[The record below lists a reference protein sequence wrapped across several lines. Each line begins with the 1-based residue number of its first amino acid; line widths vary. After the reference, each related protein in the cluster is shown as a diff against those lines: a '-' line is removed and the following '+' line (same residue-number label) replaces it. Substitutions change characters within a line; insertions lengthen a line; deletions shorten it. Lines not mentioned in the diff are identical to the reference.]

1 MAELLPWLQ
10 HMQHWRAR
18 LLLGALLMLLTA
30 LSAIGLLALSGWFI
44 TATGVTALLWA
55 AGQKVFFDIYVPGG
69 GIRFFALARTVAR
82 YSERVFNHN
91 TVLGLLADLR
101 VRHFSALAQL
111 DGATLG
117 QLRAAQWL
125 NRLTA
130 DIDALDTLYLRLL
143 APPAVALLAIVLVC
157 AMVALFHPGLA
168 LTLLLILLAL
178 LLLVTV
184 GMAAAGR
191 RLSAS
196 RVGQL
201 DGLRVQCIEQMQGLA
216 ELSAAATLGRHQQV
230 LLARSQQLLDE
241 QLALQGRVLLAQALG
256 LFGVL
261 GASLLGLFA
270 GVFAYQ
276 QGLLSGPLVVM
287 IALALMALNEVFSAL
302 PAAFAQWGATCAAA
316 ARLNQQ
322 TAMAGRL
329 NSPAAPAP
337 IPSVI
342 SLSWQEVSV
351 EHAGITQLNLHLPA
365 GERLSLVGPSG
376 CGKSTLA
383 ALAAR
388 LIDPDAGQVSVAGIA
403 LPQFDLDVWRSQ
415 LAYLTQETEL
425 LHGSIA
431 DNLLLGNPSAS
442 DEQLWQALQMVD
454 LADTVQGF
462 AAGLNTWVGETGK
475 QLSGGEGRRL
485 ALARVLLRDAPM
497 VILDEPFSGLD
508 QATRERIKPGID
520 AWLQGRTTLLLGHS
534 AEALPGADRLLSWQQ
549 LQQGTGRTEP
559 TK

>member
-1 MAELLPWLQ
+1 
-10 HMQHWRAR
+10 MQHWRGR
-18 LLLGALLMLLTA
+18 LLLGALLMLLTV

-55 AGQKVFFDIYVPGG
+55 SGQKAFFDIYVPGG
-69 GIRFFALARTVAR
+69 GIRFFALSRTVAR
-82 YSERVFNHN
+82 YGERVFNHN

-101 VRHFSALAQL
+101 VRHFTALAQL

-117 QLRAAQWL
+117 RLRAAQWL

-143 APPAVALLAIVLVC
+143 APPLVALLAVVLVC

-168 LTLLLILLAL
+168 LVLLLSLLAL
-178 LLLVTV
+178 LLLLTA
-184 GMAAAGR
+184 GMAVAGL
-191 RLSAS
+191 RLSAR
-196 RVGQL
+196 RVEQL
-201 DGLRVQCIEQMQGLA
+201 DGLRVQCIEQLQGLA
-216 ELSAAATLGRHQQV
+216 ELSAAASLERHQQA
-230 LLARSQQLLDE
+230 LLGSSQQLLDE
-241 QLALQGRVLLAQALG
+241 QQALQGRVVLAQALG

-287 IALALMALNEVFSAL
+287 IALALMALNESFSAL
-302 PAAFAQWGATCAAA
+302 PAAFGQWGATCAAA

-322 TAMAGRL
+322 VALAGRL
-329 NSPAAPAP
+329 SSPDAPATMP
-337 IPSVI
+337 VDT
-342 SLSWQEVSV
+342 SLGWQAVSV
-351 EHAGITQLNLHLPA
+351 AHAGIAHLDLYLPA
-365 GERLSLVGPSG
+365 GERLALVGPSG

-388 LIDPDAGQVSVAGIA
+388 LIDPDAGQVSLGGIA
-403 LPQFDLDVWRSQ
+403 LPGLELAAWRSQ

-431 DNLLLGNPSAS
+431 DNLLLGQPDAS
-442 DEQLWQALQMVD
+442 DERLWWALEMVD
-454 LADTVQGF
+454 LADAVEGF
-462 AAGLNTWVGETGK
+462 ASGLNTWVGETGK

-485 ALARVLLRDAPM
+485 ALARVLLRDAPV

-508 QATRERIKPGID
+508 MATRERIKPRID
-520 AWLQGRTTLLLGHS
+520 AWLKGRTALLLGHS
-534 AEALPGADRLLSWQQ
+534 AEALPTADRLLCWRQ
-549 LQQGTGRTEP
+549 LQRTKAP
-559 TK
+559 LG